1 MDRQGALPLITLQE
15 LLTHRA
21 TVSMYGPAAPG
32 PRQLPA
38 FLRLLCFRGRNS
50 YGMRQG
56 RQDSKEKG
64 QAKGM
69 CFHGRLF
76 SARCAPAMQALLA
89 AQPFLRHNQH
99 ELGVS
104 LPENRDPVNLWRN
117 NGELFRER
125 ARLHR

>member
-69 CFHGRLF
+69 CFGNA
-76 SARCAPAMQALLA
+76 SAACSTAIFE
-89 AQPFLRHNQH
+89 AQPTRTRRLPAG
-99 ELGVS
+99 EPGSGES
-104 LPENRDPVNLWRN
+104 LEEQW
-117 NGELFRER
+117 GTF
-125 ARLHR
+125 

>member
-50 YGMRQG
+50 YGMRQD

-69 CFHGRLF
+69 CCHGRLLSF
-76 SARCAPAMQALLA
+76 FCPMRSGNASAACSTAIFE
-89 AQPFLRHNQH
+89 AQPTRTRRLPAG
-99 ELGVS
+99 EPGSGES
-104 LPENRDPVNLWRN
+104 LEEQW
-117 NGELFRER
+117 GTF
-125 ARLHR
+125 